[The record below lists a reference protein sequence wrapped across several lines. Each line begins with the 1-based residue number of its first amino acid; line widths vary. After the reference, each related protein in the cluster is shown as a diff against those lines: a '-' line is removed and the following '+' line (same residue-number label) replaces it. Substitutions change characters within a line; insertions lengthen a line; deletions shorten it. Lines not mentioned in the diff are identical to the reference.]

1 MPSNYLQWIRKD
13 PRPKSEIFICP
24 FCYNEVWSRTR
35 NEQKEVVCTYSFCPH
50 CGKQIGYEF
59 LPYQRL
65 LQWFALPKNKANHLI
80 LYLTRFRS
88 NEIQEILTMLIQ
100 QNHMHD
106 MYIYP
111 KQNPATLTAR
121 EYLEYMKKG
130 GDTNACKEEN
140 NGSTEGSEK
149 DTAQ

>member
-24 FCYNEVWSRTR
+24 FCYNEVWSKTR

-59 LPYQRL
+59 LHYQRL
-65 LQWFALPKNKANHLI
+65 LQWFALPKNEANHLI
-80 LYLTRFRS
+80 VYLRCNHS
-88 NEIQEILTMLIQ
+88 PEIDKIYYQLVKQSQTYE
-100 QNHMHD
+100 
-106 MYIYP
+106 MYIHP
-111 KQNPATLTAR
+111 KQ
-121 EYLEYMKKG
+121 EG

-149 DTAQ
+149 DTAR

>member
-65 LQWFALPKNKANHLI
+65 LQWFALPRNKANHLI
-80 LYLTRFRS
+80 LYLQRHFS
-88 NEIQEILTMLIQ
+88 PEIDKIYYQLVKQSHTYE
-100 QNHMHD
+100 
-106 MYIYP
+106 MYIHP
-111 KQNPATLTAR
+111 KQ
-121 EYLEYMKKG
+121 EG
-130 GDTNACKEEN
+130 GDTNVCKEEN

>member
-24 FCYNEVWSRTR
+24 FCYNEVWSRTS
-35 NEQKEVVCTYSFCPH
+35 NEQKEGAFTYSFCPH

-80 LYLTRFRS
+80 KFLVRFGAK
-88 NEIQEILTMLIQ
+88 EMCEILNMLSEQ
-100 QNHMHD
+100 DHMYE
-106 MYIYP
+106 MYIHP
-111 KQNPATLTAR
+111 KQDLSTFTLRA
-121 EYLEYMKKG
+121 YKEYMQKG

-140 NGSTEGSEK
+140 DGSTEGSEK

>member
-24 FCYNEVWSRTR
+24 FCYGEVWSRTR

-65 LQWFALPKNKANHLI
+65 LQWFALPRNKANHLI
-80 LYLTRFRS
+80 LYLQRHFS
-88 NEIQEILTMLIQ
+88 PEIDKIYYQLVKQSHTHE
-100 QNHMHD
+100 
-106 MYIYP
+106 MYINP
-111 KQNPATLTAR
+111 KQ
-121 EYLEYMKKG
+121 EG
-130 GDTNACKEEN
+130 GDTHACKEEN
-140 NGSTEGSEK
+140 NGSAEGSEK
-149 DTAQ
+149 DTAK